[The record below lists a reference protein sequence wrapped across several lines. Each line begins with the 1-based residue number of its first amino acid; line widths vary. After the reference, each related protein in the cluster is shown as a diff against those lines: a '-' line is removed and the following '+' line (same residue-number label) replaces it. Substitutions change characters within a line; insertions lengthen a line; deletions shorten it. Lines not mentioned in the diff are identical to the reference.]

1 MHPAARC
8 IALCMT
14 VLSAAAV
21 YAQPAEPAARAD
33 PAASAPRVS
42 TRDEY
47 VACLDAN
54 DAIGARRARFVERE
68 RALSQLAVRFQ
79 AAEAALAAQVQKH
92 VPATKGEVASYNKAI
107 EQRNADA
114 ASFNAAT
121 RELQRENAALNAY
134 IVASNARCGGMLVPD
149 DVVKAVDEERKAKAA
164 R

>member
-68 RALSQLAVRFQ
+68 RA
-79 AAEAALAAQVQKH
+79 AAQVQKH

-114 ASFNAAT
+114 ASFNDAT